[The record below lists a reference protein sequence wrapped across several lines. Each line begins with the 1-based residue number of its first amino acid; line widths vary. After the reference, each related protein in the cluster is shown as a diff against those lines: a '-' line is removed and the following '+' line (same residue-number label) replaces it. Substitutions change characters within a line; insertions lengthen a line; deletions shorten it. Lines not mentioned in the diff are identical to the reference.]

1 MSEFDSLMQGMS
13 LVLSA
18 HHLGLMVIG
27 VLLGILVG
35 VLPGLGAPNGVAL
48 LLPLTF
54 SMSPVSAI
62 ILLSC
67 MYWGALFGGS
77 ITSILFNIPGE
88 PSSVA
93 TTFDGYPMARNGQAG
108 EALTAAFTSALLGAL
123 VGVLLLTF
131 LSTHIARF
139 ALAFSSPEFFAVY
152 LLAFCT
158 FIGMSRNPPLKTL
171 VAMTIGFAMAAV
183 GMDTVSGDL
192 RLTFDQPWLLSGLSF
207 EVAVIGLFGIG
218 EILCTVEEGL
228 VFRGERARI
237 TPMVILRTWARLPR
251 YWLTWLRSALVGCW
265 MGVTPGG
272 PTAAS
277 FMSYSLARRFS
288 KNRENFGKGEVE
300 GVIAPET
307 ADHSAGTSALL
318 PMLTLG
324 IPGSA
329 TAAVMLGGLMIWGL
343 HPGPTLF
350 VEQHDFVWGLIASMY
365 LGNVVSLIVVLATVP
380 LFASILRIPFAI
392 VAPII
397 VMVCAIGAYSVHNAM
412 LDVVLMLLF
421 GALGYLFK
429 KLGYPIA
436 PLVLAAVL
444 GDKAEDAFRQSM
456 LFSDGQLSVFWSN
469 PLVASLTGAA
479 LAMLLWPLLARC
491 AGALFRRGR
500 RSLRQRLPR
509 GMRATP
515 FGETLIYYSRMIF
528 AELSGMREE
537 LVALESGNL
546 GRVTVGAIPA
556 LASSLLTRTIATL
569 KQSHPRL
576 SMSIQVDTSD
586 VLVQA
591 LQQDQLDVV
600 LGRIPSGARTD
611 DLVFD
616 SLGEEELCVVVGAQN
631 PLSQA
636 RKLDWG
642 ELQELTWVL
651 QQHPSPMRGIVNQA
665 FHNARIDLPSSI
677 VETTSIMTLL
687 SLLQQTDMIGITPRS
702 VIEDYPGKHLLA
714 ILPIQL
720 EPRLPPYG
728 LITRRNRV
736 HSSAMQTFM
745 ASVHAEQARHLAK

>member
-1 MSEFDSLMQGMS
+1 MSRIPDASIIHSRLRLRQLRLMLALEELGSRRRAADEIGMTQPAATKM
-13 LVLSA
+13 LHEA
-18 HHLGLMVIG
+18 ED
-27 VLLGILVG
+27 LLGVE
-35 VLPGLGAPNGVAL
+35 
-48 LLPLTF
+48 
-54 SMSPVSAI
+54 
-62 ILLSC
+62 
-67 MYWGALFGGS
+67 LF
-77 ITSILFNIPGE
+77 E
-88 PSSVA
+88 
-93 TTFDGYPMARNGQAG
+93 
-108 EALTAAFTSALLGAL
+108 
-123 VGVLLLTF
+123 
-131 LSTHIARF
+131 
-139 ALAFSSPEFFAVY
+139 
-152 LLAFCT
+152 
-158 FIGMSRNPPLKTL
+158 
-171 VAMTIGFAMAAV
+171 
-183 GMDTVSGDL
+183 
-192 RLTFDQPWLLSGLSF
+192 
-207 EVAVIGLFGIG
+207 
-218 EILCTVEEGL
+218 
-228 VFRGERARI
+228 
-237 TPMVILRTWARLPR
+237 
-251 YWLTWLRSALVGCW
+251 
-265 MGVTPGG
+265 
-272 PTAAS
+272 
-277 FMSYSLARRFS
+277 
-288 KNRENFGKGEVE
+288 
-300 GVIAPET
+300 
-307 ADHSAGTSALL
+307 
-318 PMLTLG
+318 
-324 IPGSA
+324 
-329 TAAVMLGGLMIWGL
+329 
-343 HPGPTLF
+343 
-350 VEQHDFVWGLIASMY
+350 
-365 LGNVVSLIVVLATVP
+365 
-380 LFASILRIPFAI
+380 
-392 VAPII
+392 
-397 VMVCAIGAYSVHNAM
+397 
-412 LDVVLMLLF
+412 
-421 GALGYLFK
+421 
-429 KLGYPIA
+429 
-436 PLVLAAVL
+436 
-444 GDKAEDAFRQSM
+444 
-456 LFSDGQLSVFWSN
+456 
-469 PLVASLTGAA
+469 
-479 LAMLLWPLLARC
+479 
-491 AGALFRRGR
+491 
-500 RSLRQRLPR
+500 RLPR